1 MANHALLNN
10 VDHKN
15 LKVITTRSAD
25 YGDNVMSTMTFADE
39 FRSVQAHY
47 PIFFHKHPD
56 SGRFQAVA
64 VFGFEEG
71 ENLFL
76 GADGWDASYIP
87 LTIERQPFLI
97 GFQSV
102 PGGGPEERKT
112 VIHVDMDSPRVS
124 EVEGEAVFLEHGGLT
139 EYLNS
144 INSVLSTIN
153 EGVERDKAFVDA
165 LLEFELLESFT
176 LDVELNDGAK
186 YRMAGFYTINEEK
199 LAELGGEA
207 LAKLNREGHLQPI
220 YMALASLSNIR
231 DLIERRNA
239 RLDPSTPPAA

>member
-15 LKVITTRSAD
+15 LKIITTRSAD
-25 YGDNVMSTMTFADE
+25 FGDNVMYTMTFADE
-39 FRSVQAHY
+39 FRSIQAHY
-47 PIFFHKHPD
+47 PIFFHKQSD
-56 SGRFQAVA
+56 TGNFQAVA
-64 VFGFEEG
+64 VFGFEEA

-76 GADGWDASYIP
+76 NADRWDASYLP

-102 PGGGPEERKT
+102 PAGGERQT
-112 VIHVDMDSPRVS
+112 VIHVDMDSPRIS
-124 EVEGEAVFLEHGGLT
+124 ESEGEAVFLEHGGLT
-139 EYLNS
+139 PYLER
-144 INSVLSTIN
+144 INSVLHTIH
-153 EGVERDKAFVDA
+153 EGVERDSAFFDA

-199 LAELGGEA
+199 LGALGGEA

-220 YMALASLSNIR
+220 YMAIASLSNIR
-231 DLIERRNA
+231 DLIDKRNA
-239 RLDPSTPPAA
+239 LLE

>member
-15 LKVITTRSAD
+15 LRIITTRSAD

-39 FRSVQAHY
+39 FRSIQAHY
-47 PIFFHKHPD
+47 PIFFRKEAD
-56 SGRFQAVA
+56 TGQFQAVA
-64 VFGFEEG
+64 VFGFEDG

-76 GADGWDASYIP
+76 NEDGWDAAYIP
-87 LTIERQPFLI
+87 MTIERQPFLL

-102 PGGGPEERKT
+102 PGAAEHKV
-112 VIHVDMDSPRVS
+112 VIHIDMDSPRIS
-124 EVEGEAVFLEHGGLT
+124 ETEGEAVFLEHGGLT
-139 EYLNS
+139 QYLDR
-144 INSVLSTIN
+144 INAVLSAIH
-153 EGVERDKAFVDA
+153 EGLERDRAFIDA

-199 LAELGGEA
+199 LGKLEGEV
-207 LAKLNREGHLQPI
+207 LAKLNHDGHLQPI
-220 YMALASLSNIR
+220 YMVLASLSNIR

-239 RLDPSTPPAA
+239 RLK

>member
-15 LKVITTRSAD
+15 LKIITARSAD
-25 YGDNVMSTMTFADE
+25 YGDNVMYTMTFADE
-39 FRSVQAHY
+39 FRSIQAHY
-47 PIFFHKHPD
+47 PIFFRKQAD
-56 SGRFQAVA
+56 TGQFQAVA

-71 ENLFL
+71 ENLYL
-76 GADGWDASYIP
+76 RDDGWDATYIP

-102 PGGGPEERKT
+102 QGGAPEERKT

-124 EVEGEAVFLEHGGLT
+124 ETEGEAVFLEHGGLT
-139 EYLNS
+139 QYLDRV
-144 INSVLSTIN
+144 NSVLHTIH
-153 EGVERDKAFVDA
+153 EGVERDAAFIEA

-176 LDVELNDGAK
+176 LDVELDNGAK

-199 LAELGGEA
+199 LGELDGEA
-207 LAKLNREGHLQPI
+207 LAKLNHDGHLQAI
-220 YMALASLSNIR
+220 YMAVASLSNIR
-231 DLIERRNA
+231 ELISRRNA
-239 RLDPSTPPAA
+239 RLD

>member
-15 LKVITTRSAD
+15 LKVITKRSAD

-47 PIFFHKHPD
+47 PIFFHKRAD
-56 SGRFQAVA
+56 TGRFQSVA
-64 VFGFEEG
+64 IFGFEEG

-76 GADGWDASYIP
+76 DDQCWDASYIP

-102 PGGGPEERKT
+102 LGGASDDRQT
-112 VIHVDMDSPRVS
+112 VIHIDMDSPRVS
-124 EVEGEAVFLEHGGLT
+124 ESEGEAVFKEHGGLT
-139 EYLNS
+139 EYLNRM
-144 INSVLSTIN
+144 NSVLSSIN
-153 EGVERDKAFVDA
+153 DGVERDAAFVDA

-176 LDVELNDGAK
+176 LDVELNDGSK

-199 LAELGGEA
+199 LAALEGEA

-239 RLDPSTPPAA
+239 RLDPSAKPGA

>member
-10 VDHKN
+10 VDHKD
-15 LKVITTRSAD
+15 LKIITSRSAD

-47 PIFFHKHPD
+47 PIFFVKQSD
-56 SGRFQAVA
+56 TGNFQAVA

-76 GADGWDASYIP
+76 DANGWDASYIP

-97 GFQSV
+97 GFQAAT
-102 PGGGPEERKT
+102 GGGSGERQT
-112 VIHVDMDSPRVS
+112 VIHVDMDSPRIS
-124 EVEGEAVFLEHGGLT
+124 QSEGEAVFLEHGGLT
-139 EYLNS
+139 PFIER
-144 INSVLSTIN
+144 INSVLHTIH
-153 EGVERDKAFVDA
+153 EGVDRDSAFVDA
-165 LLEFELLESFT
+165 LLEFDLLESFT

-199 LAELGGEA
+199 LGELDGEA
-207 LAKLNREGHLQPI
+207 LAKLNRAGHLQPI
-220 YMALASLSNIR
+220 YMVIASLSNIR
-231 DLIERRNA
+231 DLIDRRNA
-239 RLDPSTPPAA
+239 RLE

>member
-15 LKVITTRSAD
+15 LKIITTRSAD

-47 PIFFHKHPD
+47 PIFFHKQPD
-56 SGRFQAVA
+56 TGRFQAA
-64 VFGFEEG
+64 AIFGFEEG

-76 GADGWDASYIP
+76 DEQGWGASYIP

-97 GFQSV
+97 GFQSAA
-102 PGGGPEERKT
+102 GSGAEERKT
-112 VIHVDMDSPRVS
+112 VIHVDMDSPRIS
-124 EVEGEAVFLEHGGLT
+124 ESEGEAVFLEHGGLT
-139 EYLNS
+139 EYLNR
-144 INSVLSTIN
+144 INAVLSTIN
-153 EGVERDKAFVDA
+153 EGVERDVAFVDA
-165 LLEFELLESFT
+165 LLELELLESFT

-199 LAELGGEA
+199 LAELGGDA
-207 LAKLNREGHLQPI
+207 LEKLHRAGHLQSI

-239 RLDPSTPPAA
+239 RQVPSTPTDA